1 MNTAEQRES
10 AANQG
15 AQEAL
20 NERTKALENHGL
32 TFDYLAKKLKRELN
46 AKKTIT
52 QKVKGTP
59 GNEMPGGYRC
69 IVTTGLIEYVK
80 GEDGPEKEYSDG
92 DSLIQWDETAWDVR
106 QRARID
112 AHKLRGDYPAEKRE
126 ITGKNGGPIEHEHTI
141 HKELAERLED
151 ME

>member
-1 MNTAEQRES
+1 MANDVLNSLNTQMIQAMDKAGITLGRLMRQLSDELQAKDTKFFADKGIIKDTAEVV
-10 AANQG
+10 A
-15 AQEAL
+15 
-20 NERTKALENHGL
+20 H
-32 TFDYLAKKLKRELN
+32 
-46 AKKTIT
+46 
-52 QKVKGTP
+52 
-59 GNEMPGGYRC
+59 
-69 IVTTGLIEYVK
+69 
-80 GEDGPEKEYSDG
+80 
-92 DSLIQWDETAWDVR
+92 DVR